1 MNRALALLRSMA
13 RSALRGLV
21 ATPVTTAV
29 AVGTL
34 AVTLTLVGAFAL
46 LVANMERLLTRFGE
60 DIRVSAYLEKGLPE
74 AEVRA
79 LAERVRTA
87 PGVQEVELV
96 TEEEALA
103 RFRAGLFGRPSLLEG
118 LEENPLPASLEVTL
132 VPERR
137 DAEGVAVLASALEG
151 LPGIADLGT
160 GGAWVESYA
169 RAVGLV
175 RGVAGAIGAVLGF
188 ATLLVVSGTIRL
200 AVYARRDEL
209 AILRLVGASRAYV
222 ALPFVAEGVLQGVVG
237 GLLAL
242 ALLGGGFVLFG
253 AQAGEGLEL
262 LLGHVE
268 PAFLGLRGAAT
279 LVAAGAGLGA
289 LGSALALLRMGDAS

>member
-1 MNRALALLRSMA
+1 MSHLALLEAMGRS
-13 RSALRGLV
+13 SLRGLA

-46 LVANMERLLTRFGE
+46 LVTNMERLLERFGE
-60 DIRVSAYLEKGLPE
+60 DIRVSAYLEAGLPE
-74 AEVRA
+74 AEARA

-96 TEEEALA
+96 TETQALE
-103 RFRAGLFGRPSLLEG
+103 RFREGLFGRPSLLEG
-118 LEENPLPASLEVTL
+118 LEGSPLPASLEVTL

-137 DAEGVAVLASALEG
+137 DAAGVAVLAEALDG
-151 LPGIADLGT
+151 LPGIEELGT
-160 GGAWVESYA
+160 GGDWVESYA

-175 RGVAGAIGAVLGF
+175 RAVAAAIGAVLAF

-200 AVYARRDEL
+200 AVYARRDEIE
-209 AILRLVGASRAYV
+209 ILRLVGGSRIYV
-222 ALPFVAEGVLQGVVG
+222 TLPFLAEGVLQGVVG

-242 ALLGGGFVLFG
+242 ALLGFGFALFG
-253 AQAGEGLEL
+253 ARAGDGLEL
-262 LLGHVE
+262 LLGHVR
-268 PAFLGLRGAAT
+268 PVFLGLREAAL
-279 LVAAGAGLGA
+279 LVGVGAGLGA
-289 LGSALALLRMGDAS
+289 LGSALALLRPGDAP